1 MAHSPSLP
9 SAAHLRSLDG
19 AQIAC
24 SCVPSA
30 VFLAESDEA
39 SLSSSRLS
47 SLAPAQGRLA
57 SSLSPPEPRTMQRP
71 KRAVAAKAIS
81 YVDTSVSSDDDDQ
94 EQLVLNGSSRRR
106 SARRSRSGDSQVDA
120 ARSEGALILLCILK
134 RATADPPR

>member
-1 MAHSPSLP
+1 
-9 SAAHLRSLDG
+9 
-19 AQIAC
+19 
-24 SCVPSA
+24 
-30 VFLAESDEA
+30 
-39 SLSSSRLS
+39 
-47 SLAPAQGRLA
+47 
-57 SSLSPPEPRTMQRP
+57 MQRP